1 MRSQRRD
8 LQVFSLSFLD
18 CICCGFGV
26 VILLFVLSKFG
37 EPLVIEQSTSELQAT
52 IARLEQT
59 LHKLRGETEILNRE
73 LASRKDQLS
82 EEKRKIARLRGD
94 LSSIQGEH
102 AAAKQDSEVQ
112 MIIEG
117 KLALALQELTEEM
130 KRLLKDRPRRATPSI
145 GGIPVDSEYIV
156 FVIDTSGSMQ
166 SGAWSLVRKKMEE
179 TLKVYPKVKGIQVMN
194 DNGIY
199 MFSQYRS
206 RWIPDTPARRKAILD
221 ALTTWRPFSNSS
233 PVEGI
238 EEAVR
243 SFYDPKK
250 KISLYVFGDEYSGG
264 RMQPVVDT
272 VNQINMA
279 ASDGSRRVR
288 IHAVGF
294 PTVVNDPRGVT
305 GVRFAT
311 LMRALCSR
319 NGGAFVGL
327 NTTRP

>member
-18 CICCGFGV
+18 CICCGFGA

-37 EPLVIEQSTSELQAT
+37 EPLAIEQSTTELQAA

-59 LHKLRGETEILNRE
+59 LEELRGEAAVLNRD
-73 LASRKDQLS
+73 LAARREQLS
-82 EEKRKIARLRGD
+82 EEKRNIARLQGE
-94 LSSIQGEH
+94 LSSIQGKH
-102 AAAKQDSEVQ
+102 AAAEQDSEVQ
-112 MIIEG
+112 NIIEG
-117 KLALALQELTEEM
+117 KLALALQDLTEEM
-130 KRLLKDRPRRATPSI
+130 KRLLKDRPRQASPSI

-179 TLKVYPKVKGIQVMN
+179 TLKLYPKVKGIQVMN
-194 DNGIY
+194 DDGIY
-199 MFSQYRS
+199 MFPQYRS

-221 ALTTWRPFSNSS
+221 VLPTWRPFSNSS

-243 SFYDPKK
+243 SFYDPTK

-264 RMQPVVDT
+264 KMQPVVDT
-272 VNQINMA
+272 VTRINKA
-279 ASDGSRRVR
+279 VSDGSRRVR

-311 LMRALCSR
+311 LMRVLCR
-319 NGGAFVGL
+319 QNGGTFVGL